1 METTATKRKAT
12 PAQKKDSA
20 VAPKPV
26 SKKSSSQKAAAGTTS
41 TLRLTQTRSFFGIL
55 PNQQACL
62 IGLGL
67 RKIHST
73 SVVQDT
79 PAVRGMITKVRHLIR
94 VEDGSVCN

>member
-12 PAQKKDSA
+12 PAQKKDSV
-20 VAPKPV
+20 VAPKAV
-26 SKKSSSQKAAAGTTS
+26 SKKSSSQKQVSSSS
-41 TLRLTQTRSFFGIL
+41 TLRLTQVRSFFGIL

>member
-20 VAPKPV
+20 AAPKGV
-26 SKKSSSQKAAAGTTS
+26 SKKSSSQKPAGETSS
-41 TLRLTQTRSFFGIL
+41 TLRLTQLRSFFGIL
-55 PNQQACL
+55 PKQQACL

-79 PAVRGMITKVRHLIR
+79 PSVRGMITKVCHLIR

>member
-12 PAQKKDSA
+12 PAPKKDSA
-20 VAPKPV
+20 AAAQGV
-26 SKKSSSQKAAAGTTS
+26 SKKAPSQKQASPSS
-41 TLRLTQTRSFFGIL
+41 TLRLTQVRSFFGIL

>member
-1 METTATKRKAT
+1 MKT
-12 PAQKKDSA
+12 
-20 VAPKPV
+20 
-26 SKKSSSQKAAAGTTS
+26 SSSQKASQKQAVSPSS
-41 TLRLTQTRSFFGIL
+41 TLRLTQVRSFFGIL

>member
-20 VAPKPV
+20 VAPKAV
-26 SKKSSSQKAAAGTTS
+26 SKKSSSQKQVSPSS
-41 TLRLTQTRSFFGIL
+41 TLRLTQVRSFFGIL

>member
-12 PAQKKDSA
+12 PAPKKDSGA
-20 VAPKPV
+20 AAQGV
-26 SKKSSSQKAAAGTTS
+26 SKKASSQKQAAPSS
-41 TLRLTQTRSFFGIL
+41 TLRLTQVRSFFGIL

>member
-1 METTATKRKAT
+1 METTATKRKA
-12 PAQKKDSA
+12 PSSEKKQSSA
-20 VAPKPV
+20 VSKGSVKKTLAQPAPER
-26 SKKSSSQKAAAGTTS
+26 SSS
-41 TLRLTQTRSFFGIL
+41 TLRLTQVRSFFGIL
-55 PNQQACL
+55 PNQKACL

-79 PAVRGMITKVRHLIR
+79 PSVRGMITKVRHLIR